1 MKAINYKY
9 ISQDAK
15 IFINAEIKGESSKMR
30 IFDKDKEWLF
40 KSFPVHMIKE

>member
-1 MKAINYKY
+1 MDILMKAINSKY

-30 IFDKDKEWLF
+30 IFDKDKE
-40 KSFPVHMIKE
+40 